1 MGALARVWVPWGV
14 PGWAHLKG
22 GRTAPDA
29 SRLFLCCAWYLPAS
43 FFCVFFLR
51 LLQVGLCE
59 AQKWYALQSRLL
71 RVPLSPGAGPA
82 AVPPP
87 VSKPCFGLA
96 GRIRRA

>member
-43 FFCVFFLR
+43 FFCVFSCASFKWGYAKPKNGTPFSR
-51 LLQVGLCE
+51 GCYEFRCPRAQGRPRYLL
-59 AQKWYALQSRLL
+59 
-71 RVPLSPGAGPA
+71 P
-82 AVPPP
+82 
-87 VSKPCFGLA
+87 
-96 GRIRRA
+96 